1 MNAVKARSREI
12 KIFSGNANPALANEI
27 CQKMSI
33 PLGNALVG
41 RFSDGEIN
49 VQIVDN
55 VRGMDVFVVQPTA
68 SPVNRNLME
77 LLIMIDALK
86 RASATRITAVLPY
99 YGYSR
104 QDRKVQPRVP
114 ITSKLVADLITTAG
128 ANRVLTVDLHA
139 GQIQGFFNIPVDNL
153 FAAPV
158 LLEYLRSKQ
167 FNNLTVVSPD
177 AGGVERARAFAK
189 RLNAA
194 LAIIDKRRDKPNE
207 AQVMH
212 IIGDVK
218 GHDCLLLDD
227 MVDTAGTLTEG
238 ASALR
243 ANGAGTINAA
253 CSHAVLSGPAIKRIN
268 DSSLDELITTNTIAL
283 DSKQQECRK
292 LTVLS
297 VAQLLAEAITRIHEE
312 TSLSSLFV

>member
-1 MNAVKARSREI
+1 
-12 KIFSGNANPALANEI
+12 
-27 CQKMSI
+27 
-33 PLGNALVG
+33 
-41 RFSDGEIN
+41 
-49 VQIVDN
+49 
-55 VRGMDVFVVQPTA
+55 MDVFVVQPTS
-68 SPVNRNLME
+68 SPVNRHLME

-86 RASATRITAVLPY
+86 RASAARITAVLPY

-128 ANRVLTVDLHA
+128 TSRVLTIDLHA

-158 LLEYLRSKQ
+158 ILEYLRSKK
-167 FNNLTVVSPD
+167 FKNLTVISPD

-194 LAIIDKRRDKPNE
+194 LAIIDKRRDKPNV
-207 AQVMH
+207 AQVMN

-238 ASALR
+238 AAALK
-243 ANGAGTINAA
+243 ANGAGTISAA
-253 CSHAVLSGPAIKRIN
+253 CTHAVLSGPALQRIN
-268 DSSLDELITTNTIAL
+268 DSALDELIATNTIAL
-283 DSKQQECRK
+283 DSKQQECK
-292 LTVLS
+292 KITVLS
-297 VAQLLAEAITRIHEE
+297 VAPLLADAITRIHEE